1 MIYSENN
8 DSKFQ
13 LLDYDSKTALIDIGE
28 YMKKFSTLE
37 RLVFHGIVSNGI
49 SKEKD
54 AKALLVETL
63 IHAMHKVIC
72 KDSIWRAIK
81 FLVDI
86 NMFKVIRINTGIRT
100 FNVLKLT
107 ELGSMVY
114 MMMFKKNPPEFE
126 HERILRD
133 HASLQHGCTVEDVAA
148 VLNEKGWY
156 DRIITERVKNRIK
169 FSDGKECIPDVVGIR
184 GTDYDYYEVE
194 CGTHHQPDFDEKCN
208 KLMRITKNI
217 IIVTQSRKIATQT
230 LKPQAEYWI
239 RRRGRENLLRD
250 GYRLFLTSIS
260 DLQAGKWTYV
270 FDMLYDEPICC
281 FRATRKE
288 GNENA

>member
-1 MIYSENN
+1 M
-8 DSKFQ
+8 
-13 LLDYDSKTALIDIGE
+13 
-28 YMKKFSTLE
+28 
-37 RLVFHGIVSNGI
+37 SNGI

-63 IHAMHKVIC
+63 IPEMHKVIC

-86 NMFKVIRINTGIRT
+86 NMFKVIRVNTGMRT
-100 FNVLKLT
+100 FNVLLLT

-133 HASLQHGCTVEDVAA
+133 HASLQHGYAVEDVAA
-148 VLNEKGWY
+148 VLSEKGWY
-156 DRIITERVKNRIK
+156 EHIITERVKNRIR

-184 GTDYDYYEVE
+184 GTAYDYYEVE
-194 CGTHHQPDFDEKCN
+194 CGTHHQPDLDEKCN

-217 IIVTQSRKIATQT
+217 IIVTQSRRIATQI
-230 LKPQAEYWI
+230 LKLQAECWI
-239 RRRGRENLLRD
+239 RRRGRENLIRD
-250 GYRLFLTSIS
+250 GYRLYLTSIS
-260 DLQAGKWTYV
+260 DLAAGKWTYI
-270 FDMLYDEPICC
+270 FDMLYDEPICR